1 MLNTFCTDHIRAHY
15 TPKQIHSTL
24 LSEPAPP
31 VPAGLSCHLQLH
43 QAPPSCPAHKTRHLP
58 SFSVL
63 STTFV
68 GVTHCAH
75 LGTIPVIQGGEL
87 FITQIPGK
95 EDLKMSDRLTMII
108 RRGTDKEKACSK
120 AFLELISPSL
130 KPCFLFRPACQRC
143 IKQTAGSHSY
153 AYGHCCPFLS
163 ESPMCPQC
171 VCDIFCDFP
180 KPLQAPCHVT
190 TAPDTYSV
198 VDSRGSFRDRLLVS
212 LRIRKAGNVMCHF
225 PVQYNDITQ

>member
-1 MLNTFCTDHIRAHY
+1 MLVSVTIKLSTHHSLIERQDFTAVI
-15 TPKQIHSTL
+15 IHAKHFLHRSPQGPLHTKADPQHSPLRTCSSPSRPL
-24 LSEPAPP
+24 LPPPASP
-31 VPAGLSCHLQLH
+31 G
-43 QAPPSCPAHKTRHLP
+43 PPSCPAHKTRHLP

-63 STTFV
+63 STTFM

-108 RRGTDKEKACSK
+108 RRGIDKEKAYSK
-120 AFLELISPSL
+120 AFLELIPPSL
-130 KPCFLFRPACQRC
+130 KPYFLFRPACQRC
-143 IKQTAGSHSY
+143 IKQTAGSHSH

-180 KPLQAPCHVT
+180 KPLQAP
-190 TAPDTYSV
+190 
-198 VDSRGSFRDRLLVS
+198 
-212 LRIRKAGNVMCHF
+212 
-225 PVQYNDITQ
+225 